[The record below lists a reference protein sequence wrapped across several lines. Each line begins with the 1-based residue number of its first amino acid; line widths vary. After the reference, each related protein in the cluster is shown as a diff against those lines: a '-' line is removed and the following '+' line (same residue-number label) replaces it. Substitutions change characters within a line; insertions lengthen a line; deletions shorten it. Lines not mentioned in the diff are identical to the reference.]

1 MRHIHEISSISQLD
15 YPDSFSIQA
24 TDDSGS
30 ILWKRRFPNL
40 VIQAYYANNDSF
52 ILIKNSRTITNNPSS
67 YMEGVKL
74 ITKGEEEVENH
85 ILLALLH
92 SPQPPSSVPLLD
104 HIDAIPPSPVWPLM
118 ERNQTVPF
126 DKPVQPQR
134 HLSMYEQAF
143 ILSFIVVFVFIMYYA
158 FKWFESVYSDPE
170 ETDSSSLQLTNT
182 NQLIDGVLNSRSVT
196 PQLGPAVDPDL
207 TEKSKDFSLGNSS
220 LNGSQLSYVESLL
233 RADPNNLLYIPLN
246 GFNLPIR
253 TGLYQGEFVV
263 CPLKR
268 R

>member
-24 TDDSGS
+24 TDEAGS

-52 ILIKNSRTITNNPSS
+52 ILIKNSRTITNSPSS

-92 SPQPPSSVPLLD
+92 SPQPSSSVPLLD
-104 HIDAIPPSPVWPLM
+104 HVDEIQPSPVWPVIQ
-118 ERNQTVPF
+118 RNTTTEYIYPI
-126 DKPVQPQR
+126 PPPR
-134 HLSMYEQAF
+134 PLSIYEQSF
-143 ILSFIVVFVFIMYYA
+143 ILLFIVVFVVVMYYA
-158 FKWFESVYSDPE
+158 FKWFESFYSDPE
-170 ETDSSSLQLTNT
+170 EVSSHTPLEFPTTNT
-182 NQLIDGVLNSRSVT
+182 LINGVLLSPKEPLPGEQESGEENKPEPS
-196 PQLGPAVDPDL
+196 PAEPIQQVQMD
-207 TEKSKDFSLGNSS
+207 
-220 LNGSQLSYVESLL
+220 VLL
-233 RADPNNLLYIPLN
+233 RTDLNNCMYIPLN

-253 TGLYQGEFVV
+253 TGLYQEEFAVSV
-263 CPLKR
+263 
-268 R
+268 